1 MPLNESLPVIDDRL
15 YAEILEELR
24 TRIPRYTPEWKGWTD
39 LNDSDIGMTFAQVVA
54 WLTEMM
60 IHRMGKVPQLNYVKF
75 LELLGVELRS
85 SQPAMV
91 EIEFPVK
98 ADHTQRVV
106 MVPIRTQVSAE
117 AHDGGASIVFETER
131 TLGALAVRLTS
142 VLAFDGVTYSDK
154 TADNQGAG
162 PYHPFGVTGRV
173 GSALYVGFQYDK
185 DYKGVNDQS
194 RSQFPKVDL
203 DLAVWVNSK
212 SRLDGRNMECGNR
225 ALRAHASADV
235 VWEAWDGS
243 DWQELDVVKDDTLA
257 FTRTGHVIVQ
267 TPVPGVMKPGK
278 LGDPGQGQENFYLRA
293 RLTRS
298 AYEQPPEFF
307 TIRHNTVL
315 ATQAET
321 AKDEVLGGSNGRRD
335 QMFVLSGRP
344 VLPDSVKLEVDE
356 GDGFVQWRRVDD
368 FFSSRERDTHYVLNA
383 TTGEVRL
390 GGLRIDGALHGH
402 VPVANV
408 HSPGTNIVAREYR
421 FGGGTR
427 GNISA
432 GMAKTLVTPVD
443 GIDDGQVMNRFEA
456 AGGRDEEGLDEA
468 RVRASRSLR
477 SRDRAVTAEDFEQLA
492 QEAANVK
499 RAKALPLYHPNFPG
513 TQIPGVVSVII
524 VPDSE
529 ADRPTPSDGTM
540 RAVCAYLDK
549 RRLLTT
555 EVFVLRPTYQQVE
568 VSGEILVDDDADLRE
583 VRQKVEEE
591 LTAYFHPLRGGDE
604 GRGWAFGGTI
614 FYSKVVNRIFQVPGV
629 SRIQELSIA
638 LDGERADKCE
648 DIELKDYALLYSSE
662 HHVAVRYV
670 FNEDGR

>member
-60 IHRMGKVPQLNYVKF
+60 IHRMGKVPQLNYIKF
-75 LELLGVELRS
+75 LDLIGLELRS

-98 ADHTQRVV
+98 ADYTQRIVL
-106 MVPIRTQVSAE
+106 VPMRTQVSAE
-117 AHDGGASIVFETER
+117 AHDGGAPIVFETGR
-131 TLGALAVRLTS
+131 TFAALAVRITS

-154 TADNQGAG
+154 TADNQEAD
-162 PYHPFGVTGRV
+162 PYHPFGVTGRS
-173 GSALYVGFQYDK
+173 GSALFIGFQYHK

-194 RSQFPKVDL
+194 RLQFPKVDL
-203 DLAVWVNSK
+203 DLAVRVNGK
-212 SRLDGRNMECGNR
+212 SRLDGRSVDCGNR
-225 ALRAHASADV
+225 LLRAYASADV

-243 DWQELDVVKDDTLA
+243 GWQELDVVKDDTLA
-257 FTRTGHVIVQ
+257 FTRTGHIIVQ
-267 TPVPGVMKPGK
+267 TPDPGVMKPGK

-293 RLTRS
+293 RLARS
-298 AYEQPPEFF
+298 AYEQPPELL
-307 TIRHNTVL
+307 TIRHNTVT

-344 VLPDSVKLEVDE
+344 VLPDSVELEVDE
-356 GDGFVQWRRVDD
+356 GDGFVQWTRVDD
-368 FFSSRERDTHYVLNA
+368 FFSSGERDTHYVLNA

-390 GGLRIDGALHGH
+390 GGLRIDGRLHGH

-456 AGGRDEEGLDEA
+456 VGGRDEEGLDEA

-499 RAKALPLYHPNFPG
+499 RAKALPLYHPNFPE
-513 TQIPGVVSVII
+513 TQIPGVVSVIV

-555 EVFVLRPTYQQVE
+555 EVFVLRPTYEQVE
-568 VSGEILVDDDADLRE
+568 VSGEIIVDDDADLRE
-583 VRQKVEEE
+583 VKQKVEDE

-604 GRGWAFGGTI
+604 GRGWPFGGTI
-614 FYSKVVNRIFQVPGV
+614 FYSKVVNRIFQVSGV
-629 SRIQELSIA
+629 SRVQELSIA
-638 LDGERADKCE
+638 LDGERANKCE